1 MLAKKFKH
9 SVAHSI
15 LTIKSNLEVKI
26 SLASKND
33 ESENI
38 PEDKGTLTYD
48 FGSISDERK
57 KSKRISSLIALWPF
71 MKKYWVGLSFATIVL
86 LVTAGVSLII
96 PIAVRYVVDSF
107 NDGSTILMDRYFTIA
122 IGIAAFFALG
132 TALRFYL
139 VTRIGERIVADIRS
153 AVFSR
158 VISMSP
164 PFFEK
169 ILTGEVLSRLTTD
182 TTLILSVI
190 SSSVSFA
197 LRNILIFFGGII
209 LMVFTSTKLSS
220 LVLLLV
226 PVIVLPLLMLGR
238 TLRRL
243 SRESQDKIADSSGV
257 AAEMLRAAQ
266 TVQANTY
273 ENSITQ
279 FFNSLTEVAFKK
291 AKDRIFVRS
300 IITALIII
308 IVFSGIVGVLWIG
321 ARDVRAELMSVGEL
335 VQFIIYSVLVAG
347 SVAAISEIYGEL
359 QRASGATERLIELLE
374 LEDPIKDIENPLE
387 IQGDILGKINFENVS
402 FSYPMRKELSALK
415 DISLEVSPG
424 ETVAFVGPSG
434 AGKTT
439 IFRLLTR
446 FYDASSGNIKVDGY
460 AIDRLRKLDLREL
473 FSLVPQ
479 DVEIFAST
487 ARENIRFGRSNAT
500 DVDVEKAAKAADAHN
515 FISDLP
521 NGYETYVG
529 ERGIMLSGGQKQR
542 IAIARAILRDAP
554 ILLLDEAT
562 SSLDAESELAIRKA
576 VEKLSKNRTTLIIAH
591 RLSTV
596 KKADKICVF
605 DNGVI
610 VATGTHNS
618 LIKENGLYAK
628 LAKLQFSG
636 TKGI

>member
-1 MLAKKFKH
+1 M
-9 SVAHSI
+9 SSNV
-15 LTIKSNLEVKI
+15 TGTKSSLE
-26 SLASKND
+26 
-33 ESENI
+33 
-38 PEDKGTLTYD
+38 YD
-48 FGSISDERK
+48 FKSATDNRK
-57 KSKRISSLIALWPF
+57 SSKKISSLMALSPF
-71 MKKYWVGLSFATIVL
+71 IKKYWVGIAFASIVL
-86 LVTAGVSLII
+86 LITAAISLVI

-107 NDGSTILMDRYFTIA
+107 NEGSTVLMDRYFSFAILIA
-122 IGIAAFFALG
+122 SFFALG

-158 VISMSP
+158 VIKMSP
-164 PFFEK
+164 QFFEN

-182 TTLILSVI
+182 TTLILSVV

-197 LRNILIFFGGII
+197 LRNVLIFIGGII
-209 LMVFTSTKLSS
+209 LMIYTSIKLSS

-226 PVIVLPLLMLGR
+226 PVIILPLLMLGR

-243 SRESQDKIADSSGV
+243 SKESQDKIADSSGV
-257 AAEMLRAAQ
+257 ASEMLRAAQ

-273 ENSITQ
+273 ESTVIG
-279 FFNSLTEVAFKK
+279 FFDSLTETAFKK

-321 ARDVRAELMSVGEL
+321 ARDVRLEIMTVGEL

-374 LEDPIKDIENPLE
+374 LKDPIKESENPIK
-387 IQGDILGKINFENVS
+387 IQGSVAGKVCFENVS
-402 FSYPMRKELSALK
+402 FTYPMQKDSKSLK
-415 DISLEVSPG
+415 SVGFEIFPG

-439 IFRLLTR
+439 IFKLLTR
-446 FYDASSGNIKVDGY
+446 FYDASHGSIKVDGY
-460 AIDRLRKLDLREL
+460 EINQLSKNDLRKL

-487 ARENIRFGRSNAT
+487 AAENIRFGRGSAS
-500 DVDVEKAAKAADAHN
+500 DLEVREASKAADAHY
-515 FISDLP
+515 FITNLP
-521 NGYETYVG
+521 NGYDTYVG

-562 SSLDAESELAIRKA
+562 SSLDVESELSIRRA

-596 KKADKICVF
+596 KKADKIVVM
-605 DNGVI
+605 DEGQI
-610 VATGTHNS
+610 VAIGTHSS
-618 LIKENGLYAK
+618 LVKENGLYAK
-628 LAKLQFSG
+628 LAKLQFSD
-636 TKGI
+636 